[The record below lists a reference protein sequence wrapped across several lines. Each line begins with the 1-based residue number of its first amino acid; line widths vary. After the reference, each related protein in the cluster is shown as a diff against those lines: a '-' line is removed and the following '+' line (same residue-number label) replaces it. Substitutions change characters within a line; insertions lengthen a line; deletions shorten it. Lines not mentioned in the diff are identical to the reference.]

1 MAGAK
6 RLHKNMRKERGR
18 GSDDSDGGTSEEESI
33 DHALINA
40 ASASDS
46 DEKIVARKNETAK
59 EHKEYLAEISGGQH
73 KGKENKRSK
82 RANTGQN

>member
-6 RLHKNMRKERGR
+6 RLHKNMRKERRR
-18 GSDDSDGGTSEEESI
+18 GSDESDRGTSEEESI

-46 DEKIVARKNETAK
+46 DEKTVARKN
-59 EHKEYLAEISGGQH
+59 
-73 KGKENKRSK
+73 
-82 RANTGQN
+82 